1 MKCPV
6 CKNVFLEDRNLLG
19 NFHVLGCSQ
28 CRGYWIRYD
37 DYWNWFTSD
46 SGQETFQ
53 DNLTES
59 GAYLPSLESKQA
71 KLCPDCGRILI
82 KYRVDTR
89 LDFYLDHCGYCN
101 GVWLDNN
108 EWELLLHHNLHNKMH
123 QFFTDPWQKKLRAE
137 TVKNQLDKNYLRKF
151 GAEDYEKLKKVKLW
165 IDSNDKKSDILAFL
179 MDENPYKL

>member
-82 KYRVDTR
+82 KYRVDPGWTFTWITAATATVYGLTIMNGSFYCIIICTTR
-89 LDFYLDHCGYCN
+89 CISSSP
-101 GVWLDNN
+101 
-108 EWELLLHHNLHNKMH
+108 
-123 QFFTDPWQKKLRAE
+123 TPAE
-137 TVKNQLDKNYLRKF
+137 KTTC
-151 GAEDYEKLKKVKLW
+151 
-165 IDSNDKKSDILAFL
+165 
-179 MDENPYKL
+179 